1 MEVKKH
7 VVRDGLR
14 EFFYSRPI
22 QIVRPIVGGSEDCP
36 HNVLSRYQFN
46 EEVPYQMCTECSAK
60 FYAKTKD
67 EEAEDDYTRCTNPR
81 IPREYK

>member
-36 HNVLSRYQFN
+36 HNVLSRYQ
-46 EEVPYQMCTECSAK
+46 MCTECSAK